1 MFIRKEFSLS
11 PSQKEDLFTTHMA
24 TEYLAEKDGGK
35 GYTGLHICGVASQ
48 LNGFGVVTISLPSNA
63 YFEISY

>member
-1 MFIRKEFSLS
+1 
-11 PSQKEDLFTTHMA
+11 MA

-48 LNGFGVVTISLPSNA
+48 LNRFGVVTISLPSNA
-63 YFEISY
+63 YFEVSY